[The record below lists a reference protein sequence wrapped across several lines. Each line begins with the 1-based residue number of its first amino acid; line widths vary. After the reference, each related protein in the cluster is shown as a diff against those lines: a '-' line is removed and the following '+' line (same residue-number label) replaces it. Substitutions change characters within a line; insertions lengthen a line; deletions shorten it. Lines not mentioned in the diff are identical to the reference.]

1 MTTAKQLTENQ
12 LPIYLYQITS
22 KFRDELRAKHGLL
35 RGREFIMK
43 GIFSFIKSL
52 FETYFKI

>member
-35 RGREFIMK
+35 RGREFMMK
-43 GIFSFIKSL
+43 GIFCQKFI
-52 FETYFKI
+52 